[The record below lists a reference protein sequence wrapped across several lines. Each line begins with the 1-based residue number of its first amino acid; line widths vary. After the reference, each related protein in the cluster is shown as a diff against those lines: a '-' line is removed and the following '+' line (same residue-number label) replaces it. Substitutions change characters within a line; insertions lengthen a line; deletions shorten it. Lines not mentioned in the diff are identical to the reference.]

1 MTPDF
6 RSWIPFTMDSYIE
19 QLASKTRLKRH
30 DVIAIVLSAERRY
43 KEYFI
48 PKKNGGERQ
57 IAHPARE
64 LKSIQKALIKI
75 SPKELVVHPK
85 ATAYESGCSILENS
99 KLHVGKNW
107 IAKFDF
113 ADFFNSITSPAWIA
127 FLSELGID
135 KDYIEISKRV
145 FFWKRGASRITRLSV
160 GAPSSP
166 FASNRFM
173 YSFDEKLDKI
183 FQDMGFEYSRYADD
197 IVVSSHD
204 RIDLLEVRNHLISHI
219 PRFWDGKLNDD
230 KTKLLGPSNR
240 RTVTGLILSNDGR
253 VTVGRKRRRNIEA
266 MVCNYANGNRGLSSE
281 VIQGNLGFLK
291 MVDSEAFERLKKK
304 FGKSDLFS

>member
-1 MTPDF
+1 
-6 RSWIPFTMDSYIE
+6 MDKYID
-19 QLASKTRLKRH
+19 QLASKTRLRPS
-30 DVIAIVLSAERRY
+30 DVIRIVLSAERRY
-43 KEYFI
+43 KEYYI
-48 PKKNGGERQ
+48 PKRSGGLRQ

-64 LKSIQKALIKI
+64 LKSVQNALIKL
-75 SPKELVVHPK
+75 SPEELLVHAK
-85 ATAYESGCSILENS
+85 ATAYESGCSIVENS

-113 ADFFNSITSPAWIA
+113 ADFFNSITCPAWTA
-127 FLSELGID
+127 FLSELGVD

-183 FQDMGFEYSRYADD
+183 FQDMGFQYSRYADD

-204 RIDLLEVRNHLISHI
+204 QMDLAEIRSHLISQI
-219 PRFWDGKLNDD
+219 PHYWDGKLNDD
-230 KTKLLGPSNR
+230 KTKLLGPSKR
-240 RTVTGLILSNDGR
+240 RAVTGLILSNDGR
-253 VTVGRKRRRNIEA
+253 VTVGRKRRRRIEA
-266 MVCNYANGNRGLSSE
+266 MVCNYANGNRDLSSE
-281 VIQGNLGFLK
+281 IIQGNLGFLK
-291 MVDSEAFERLKKK
+291 MVDLEAFERLKKK
-304 FGKSDLFS
+304 FGSSDLF